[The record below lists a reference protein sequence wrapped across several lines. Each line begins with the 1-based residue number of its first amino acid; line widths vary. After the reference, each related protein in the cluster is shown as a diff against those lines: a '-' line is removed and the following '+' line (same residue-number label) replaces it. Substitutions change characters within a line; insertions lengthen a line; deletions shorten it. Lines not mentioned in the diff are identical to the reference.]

1 MRLRPMAIVL
11 QTNWRMHLSR
21 RAIQSRKRVKA
32 LAASERHNK
41 AAARITK
48 ALREVRKKAARAQV

>member
-1 MRLRPMAIVL
+1 MAIVL